1 MDDVQGAEVVQRAAD
16 LAHDEADLL
25 LVQAAGVGQM
35 VPVEIRR
42 TSGCTKEVYQ
52 INFRFIIS

>member
-25 LVQAAGVGQM
+25 LVQAPGVGQV

-42 TSGCTKEVYQ
+42 ASWYPK
-52 INFRFIIS
+52 